1 MNFLIIG
8 PQHSCTRLIVAIL
21 DRHINSNN
29 ISHWSIPGGVEDGLS
44 YSFPDLSLINEYDR
58 LIIVNRDSNAI
69 DKSNMRDGVKIDFV
83 NDANNLSQISKKMI
97 YENILDL
104 NILDKCVF
112 ISIENLFDYKSLYIR
127 KVLEEVG
134 LDPKNY
140 DYDLKGTYVFN
151 PPRWFSVNLDISDSN
166 RKYLNSDTKVNKK
179 KKIKK

>member
-1 MNFLIIG
+1 ML
-8 PQHSCTRLIVAIL
+8 L
-21 DRHINSNN
+21 
-29 ISHWSIPGGVEDGLS
+29 
-44 YSFPDLSLINEYDR
+44 
-58 LIIVNRDSNAI
+58 
-69 DKSNMRDGVKIDFV
+69 
-83 NDANNLSQISKKMI
+83 I

-134 LDPKNY
+134 LDPNNY
-140 DYDLKGTYVFN
+140 DYDLKGEYVFD